1 MKYVVLSADNEL
13 KVYLVPDFIAESR
26 KSFNKICFEFSMNS
40 EKLRTHS
47 HDGYGFDEK
56 NFIEYLNEKVCK
68 EEKCVYVENLGW
80 DYKRKKWPEKY
91 RKCYWYN
98 F

>member
-26 KSFNKICFEFSMNS
+26 KSFEKLCTEFSMNW
-40 EKLRTHS
+40 KDRLIHPK
-47 HDGYGFDEK
+47 DWYDEK
-56 NFIEYLNEKVCK
+56 DFVEYLNEKVCK
-68 EEKCVYVENLGW
+68 EEKCAYVESIGW
-80 DYKRKKWPEKY
+80 DDKRKKWPEKY
-91 RKCYWYN
+91 RKCYWVN